1 MVIGLIGSGNM
12 AQALARGL
20 GEPVLCSDP
29 VAERARALAE
39 ATGGEA
45 LASNAEVAERADLVI
60 LCHKPGQLAGVAAEI
75 GGRAKAVVSLLAST
89 PLSEVRAAYPD
100 IPVFRIMPNIAAE
113 LGVGTVCWA
122 PPDGADDAL
131 IAEVRELLGRA
142 GRVVDVAESQ
152 MDIATGIA
160 GVAPAYVSLIA
171 EAWID
176 AAVRRGMPL
185 ETASDLTLQSLAGGA
200 ALLQAK
206 DGDTLAVRR
215 AVTSP
220 GGVTSRGLAA
230 LEAGGLRAAFQDA
243 LDAVLDG

>member
-12 AQALARGL
+12 ATALARGL

-29 VAERARALAE
+29 VPGRASVLAGV
-39 ATGGEA
+39 TGGEA
-45 LASNAEVAERADLVI
+45 VETNAEVAERADLVI
-60 LCHKPGQLAGVAAEI
+60 LCHKPAQLADVARDIA
-75 GGRAKAVVSLLAST
+75 GSAKAVVSLLAST
-89 PLSEVRAAYPD
+89 PLSDVAAAYPGT
-100 IPVFRIMPNIAAE
+100 PVFRIMPNIAAE
-113 LGVGTVCWA
+113 LGAGTVCWA
-122 PPDGADDAL
+122 PPVGADDAL
-131 IAEVRELLGRA
+131 IAEVRDLLGRA
-142 GRVVDVAESQ
+142 GRLVDVAEAH
-152 MDIATGIA
+152 MDIATGIV
-160 GVAPAYVSLIA
+160 GVAPAYVALVA

-185 ETASDLTLQSLAGGA
+185 ETATDLTLQSLAGGS
-200 ALLQAK
+200 ALLRAK

-230 LEAGGLRAAFQDA
+230 LEAGGLRASFQDA